1 MGTVPAGLQERLE
14 AALGPAWV
22 IERELGDGAMSRAVL
37 CSDAR
42 LRRRNVLVPEQ
53 VPGDSTID
61 NWADLYALGAIVAG
75 RVRPQPPSCGAAT
88 VPGHVENPL
97 NPGAR
102 WRHAIQEGVLAR
114 SSFPP
119 STGGRFK

>member
-1 MGTVPAGLQERLE
+1 MGTVPAGLQERLK

-53 VPGDSTID
+53 VPGDPTID
-61 NWADLYALGAIVAG
+61 NWADLCALGAIASGSRATATAV
-75 RVRPQPPSCGAAT
+75 VRCCDR
-88 VPGHVENPL
+88 
-97 NPGAR
+97 AR
-102 WRHAIQEGVLAR
+102 
-114 SSFPP
+114 
-119 STGGRFK
+119 